1 MVTVKCFHGFS
12 IPTIYASLL
21 CTILL
26 GVCPRVADALQQKQS
41 RALKTQEFF
50 CHTGYTTHDCE
61 RRIAQL
67 KAVLVQYSAGA
78 PKRWSWV
85 IVSSADW
92 QPLTQRLQL
101 DGESPAFS
109 ALMER
114 ETFLEDALFFA
125 QPMRTDEL
133 VRHFG
138 TPFDQ
143 LLSFA
148 VSHELAH
155 AICHG
160 GSEANANRVAKQ
172 LRGGKYPDCGGNMKS
187 PSPIEELYLHSQPP
201 GLRRF

>member
-1 MVTVKCFHGFS
+1 MATVKCFHGFS
-12 IPTIYASLL
+12 PYTVYASLL
-21 CTILL
+21 CIILL
-26 GVCPRVADALQQKQS
+26 GACPRVAHALQQKQG
-41 RALKTQEFF
+41 RPLKTQEFF

-67 KAVLVQYSAGA
+67 KAVLVQYPAGA

-101 DGESPAFS
+101 NGESPAFS
-109 ALMER
+109 ALTER
-114 ETFLEDALFFA
+114 ETFLEDALFLA
-125 QPMRTDEL
+125 QPVRTDEL
-133 VRHFG
+133 VRRFG

-172 LRGGKYPDCGGNMKS
+172 LRDGKYPDCGANMKS
-187 PSPIEELYLHSQPP
+187 PSPIEELYLHSQPS
-201 GLRRF
+201 GLHRF